1 MDNHGRNII
10 TCGIQICGHGDT
22 NRCAI
27 DANVSAHVGTNT
39 EDGEEEGGTSV
50 EDSRRQG
57 PGKPT
62 TSQADFQDRPSD
74 QQFAKP
80 GWDDPIKR
88 PTFHR
93 SSCRG
98 QRSTPTPAQT
108 SRRTRTSR
116 SPTRPGSR
124 GAPSTRPSTP
134 APGLRPTWVPT
145 PTTRDDHD
153 RAISSFDIQIEDYGD
168 TVCSAAAANLNS
180 SSRFGEF
187 WR

>member
-80 GWDDPIKR
+80 DQEAYVPSVQLPR
-88 PTFHR
+88 PKVN
-93 SSCRG
+93 
-98 QRSTPTPAQT
+98 AYA
-108 SRRTRTSR
+108 RTNVEANPR
-116 SPTRPGSR
+116 
-124 GAPSTRPSTP
+124 
-134 APGLRPTWVPT
+134 VPL
-145 PTTRDDHD
+145 H
-153 RAISSFDIQIEDYGD
+153 
-168 TVCSAAAANLNS
+168 
-180 SSRFGEF
+180 
-187 WR
+187 

>member
-98 QRSTPTPAQT
+98 QRSTPT
-108 SRRTRTSR
+108 RRARPSCLCLCGGGPTRVPEASSR
-116 SPTRPGSR
+116 SARGRARGSCSR
-124 GAPSTRPSTP
+124 GARPCPRRRP
-134 APGLRPTWVPT
+134 AAERVPL
-145 PTTRDDHD
+145 H
-153 RAISSFDIQIEDYGD
+153 
-168 TVCSAAAANLNS
+168 
-180 SSRFGEF
+180 
-187 WR
+187 